1 MKNKTITFF
10 EHERKTFGELEH
22 CGLSEKDRTKLIKL
36 NDKLKIFEIG
46 YKSMKAKQFVG
57 ALKINNTTIQIL
69 PKIYKNE
76 RNEEQKQ
83 KEALTNLLYMLSY
96 TKKLKIKENFANLS
110 KSNDLFEIFI
120 YLFAKNLLKEIEN
133 GIYKNYNKKEE
144 NLTYLKGKLHA
155 TKQIKHNYINKH
167 KLYCKYA
174 EFSENNLMNK
184 IFKYT
189 VELLKNLTNNSKN
202 KKLLSDLS
210 FILSDID
217 YKTITIND
225 FKKIKFNRMNERFKP
240 YIEMAEIFILNNS
253 TNLNSKELKT
263 FSLIFNMDYLFEE
276 FIGTILKKRCD
287 EIFNDECIIRLQH
300 RELHLLTDE
309 NNNKTFRLKPDIVV
323 YNSNNANTN
332 KPFLIIDT
340 KYKNLIDDKTKN
352 YNINQSDA
360 YQMFAYLKKY
370 DCKTGILLYPEYEK
384 EFNKKY
390 DFGKEEHLFI
400 KTINLKNSGQN
411 QKEYVENVKLQLKIF
426 AELPLSIVDIK

>member
-1 MKNKTITFF
+1 MRNKTITFF
-10 EHERKTFGELEH
+10 EHERKTFKDLEQL
-22 CGLSEKDRTKLIKL
+22 GLSKKDRNKLIKL
-36 NDKLKIFEIG
+36 NRKLKIFKVEYDTI
-46 YKSMKAKQFVG
+46 KAKQFVG

-96 TKKLKIKENFANLS
+96 TKRLKIKENFANLS
-110 KSNDLFEIFI
+110 KNNDLFEIYI
-120 YLFAKNLLKEIEN
+120 YLFAKNLLREIEN

-144 NLTYLKGKLHA
+144 NLTYLKGKLHT

-184 IFKYT
+184 IFKYI
-189 VELLKNLTNNSKN
+189 VELLKNITNNPKN

-225 FKKIKFNRMNERFKP
+225 FEKVKFNRMNERFKP
-240 YIEMAEIFILNNS
+240 YIEMAKMFILNES
-253 TNLNSKELKT
+253 INLNSKDLKT

-276 FIGTILKKRCD
+276 FIGTILKKYCD
-287 EIFNDECIIRLQH
+287 EIFNSECIIHLQH
-300 RELHLLTDE
+300 SGLYLLTDE
-309 NNNKTFRLKPDIVV
+309 NNNNTFRLKPDIVV
-323 YNSNNANTN
+323 YNSNDAN

-352 YNINQSDA
+352 YNINQSDT

-370 DCKTGILLYPEYEK
+370 NCKTGILLYPKYEK
-384 EFNKKY
+384 DFNKKY
-390 DFGKEEHLFI
+390 AFNEEEYLFI
-400 KTINLKNSGQN
+400 NTINLKHNGQN
-411 QKEYVENVKLQLKIF
+411 QKEYVENVKI
-426 AELPLSIVDIK
+426 ELMSLIE

>member
-10 EHERKTFGELEH
+10 EHERKTFGELKH
-22 CGLSEKDRTKLIKL
+22 CGMSKKDILKLIKL
-36 NDKLKIFEIG
+36 NRKLKIFKDGHKTI
-46 YKSMKAKQFVG
+46 KAKQFVG

-110 KSNDLFEIFI
+110 KNNDLFEIYI

-144 NLTYLKGKLHA
+144 NLTYLKGKLHT

-174 EFSENNLMNK
+174 EFSENNLINK
-184 IFKYT
+184 IFKYA
-189 VELLKNLTNNSKN
+189 VELLKNITNNPKN

-210 FILSDID
+210 FVLSDID

-225 FKKIKFNRMNERFKP
+225 FKKVKFNRMNERFKP
-240 YIEMAEIFILNNS
+240 YIEMAKMFILNES
-253 TNLNSKELKT
+253 TNLNSKDLKT

-276 FIGTILKKRCD
+276 FVGTILKKHYD
-287 EIFNDECIIRLQH
+287 EIFNNECVIHLQH
-300 RELHLLTDE
+300 SELYLLTDE
-309 NNNKTFRLKPDIVV
+309 NNNNTFRLKPDIVV
-323 YNSNNANTN
+323 YSSNNTN

-370 DCKTGILLYPEYEK
+370 DCKKGVLLYPKYEK
-384 EFNKKY
+384 EFNKEY
-390 DFGKEEHLFI
+390 AFNEEEHLFI
-400 KTINLKNSGQN
+400 RTINLKHNGQN
-411 QKEYVENVKLQLKIF
+411 QKEYVENVNIDLKKIF
-426 AELPLSIVDIK
+426 TGL